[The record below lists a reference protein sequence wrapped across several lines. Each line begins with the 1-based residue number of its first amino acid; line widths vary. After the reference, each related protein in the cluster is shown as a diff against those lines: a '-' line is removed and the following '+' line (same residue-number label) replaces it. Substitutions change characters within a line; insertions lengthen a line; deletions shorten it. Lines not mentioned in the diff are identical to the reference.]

1 MSNQTEIER
10 LETARDKI
18 RTALINFG
26 IADESAKL
34 DALAKKIAAI
44 RVQEATTIT
53 PSKTEQTAVYPQ
65 RYTKGAITVAPIPN
79 KYQDVSEVTT
89 TADEVLE
96 GNKFVDKNGNVVT
109 GTMPICASYDAILD
123 TTTTTHM
130 IPAGYHEGDGS
141 VSIVLEEKTVTPTD
155 TQQIITPSE
164 GCVLSKVTVEAASG
178 GGGVETYTGTVC
190 EKFVSPFGMAFT
202 ICYTNGS
209 GEYLSQSISGSTPVS
224 ITVAKNTIVFCYN
237 ENSVPEIAGAEII
250 FTDGHYRVIL
260 PTQDGF
266 SIRQT

>member
-1 MSNQTEIER
+1 MSNQTEIAR

-65 RYTKGAITVAPIPN
+65 RYTKGAITVAPIPD

-164 GCVLSKVTVEAASG
+164 GCVLSKVTVEAASVGGGNMVEITIVPRGMVDIVWWDEAGQKQMATVMGTRKINALNGVVGVNAYGFDAQGSCITIVSSSMLSHKYVMCFGNGCVITVSG
-178 GGGVETYTGTVC
+178 GGG
-190 EKFVSPFGMAFT
+190 
-202 ICYTNGS
+202 
-209 GEYLSQSISGSTPVS
+209 
-224 ITVAKNTIVFCYN
+224 
-237 ENSVPEIAGAEII
+237 GAN
-250 FTDGHYRVIL
+250 
-260 PTQDGF
+260 
-266 SIRQT
+266 